1 MSQVVCVVRVGV
13 KGANCAAA
21 GVNFGLFLGQT
32 RKLSKHPQNVQ
43 KKQKHT
49 DFEQHQTSIAIM
61 SSAVTRDSS
70 SGGGG
75 GGSPAHGGGGS
86 SSSSSSSS
94 DEAERDPLLAGSDY
108 MSESEMSVSELDSGL
123 DSLTSDDDEFDNY
136 SLDSY
141 TREEAEAEMEGGRGR
156 RMSTLDDENMTPRRL
171 RALEHGRHA
180 RTLRHQKCTTNTPRL
195 PCLHAC
201 THTHM
206 VD

>member
-1 MSQVVCVVRVGV
+1 
-13 KGANCAAA
+13 
-21 GVNFGLFLGQT
+21 
-32 RKLSKHPQNVQ
+32 
-43 KKQKHT
+43 
-49 DFEQHQTSIAIM
+49 M
-61 SSAVTRDSS
+61 SSAVTRDSGG
-70 SGGGG
+70 GGGG
-75 GGSPAHGGGGS
+75 GGSPAHGGGS

-108 MSESEMSVSELDSGL
+108 MSESEMSMSELDSGL

-180 RTLRHQKCTTNTPRL
+180 RTLRHQKCTTNTP
-195 PCLHAC
+195 PCLAC
-201 THTHM
+201 AHVHTPTWLTDIPPSPPRGPGMSTHSRGATKAAEI
-206 VD
+206 